1 MSTYILVPGAW
12 LGEWAWRETAEAL
25 RARGHEVHP
34 LTLSGLAERAELGG
48 PGIDLET
55 HIADVIGFIEER
67 DLRDAILVG
76 HSYSGIVVGAV
87 AHRIGDRLSD
97 VVYVDSAPFGDG
109 QGMLDIMPPEAAEG
123 MRAQVAAGNGWG
135 FPAPS
140 REELGES
147 SSVTGLTDE
156 HFELFEKLATPHPFG
171 TYEQRLSLDGEP
183 AGSPRRVLIACEDF
197 RAMLDAGNPWLGSL
211 IDSSWLRLDIA
222 TGHWPMLSE
231 PAALT
236 ELLDRVAADR

>member
-34 LTLSGLAERAELGG
+34 LSLTGLAERAVEDGS
-48 PGIDLET
+48 GIDLET

-67 DLRDAILVG
+67 DLRDVVLVG

-109 QGMLDIMPPEAAEG
+109 QGMLDLMPPEGADE
-123 MRAQVAAGNGWG
+123 MRALVAAGNGWG
-135 FPAPS
+135 FPMPGRDA
-140 REELGES
+140 LGEAS
-147 SSVTGLTDE
+147 SILGLTDE
-156 HFELFEKLATPHPFG
+156 HFKLFGELATPHPFG
-171 TYEQRLSLDGEP
+171 TYEQRLSLRGEP
-183 AGSPRRVLIACEDF
+183 AGSPRPVLIACEDF
-197 RAMLDAGNPWLGSL
+197 RMMLDAGNPWLTAL
-211 IDSSWLRLDIA
+211 IDPSWLRLDIA

-231 PAALT
+231 PVALA